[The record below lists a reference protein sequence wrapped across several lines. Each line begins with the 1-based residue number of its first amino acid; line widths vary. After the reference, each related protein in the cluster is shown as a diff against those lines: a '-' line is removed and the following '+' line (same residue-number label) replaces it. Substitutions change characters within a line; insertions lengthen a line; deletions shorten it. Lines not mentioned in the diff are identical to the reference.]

1 MCVKIGEELLSET
14 LTNYKRKTDM
24 VLRTIE
30 VFIVALAV
38 YEQIM
43 KRKSKDDSK
52 TNENESLHLLVL
64 DARKEMIGDWLRKL
78 IFIPYDEKDLKV
90 LKVNKETKKKTKKT
104 QTYVRITYVE
114 KMKIIARS
122 DTESVSIQIVW

>member
-24 VLRTIE
+24 ILRTIE

-64 DARKEMIGDWLRKL
+64 DARKEMIGDWLRK
-78 IFIPYDEKDLKV
+78 FICISYAEKDLKV
-90 LKVNKETKKKTKKT
+90 LKVNKETKKKKKN

>member
-90 LKVNKETKKKTKKT
+90 LKVNKETKKKKKN

>member
-1 MCVKIGEELLSET
+1 MKIGEELLSET

-24 VLRTIE
+24 ILRTIE

-64 DARKEMIGDWLRKL
+64 DARKEMIGDWLRKF
-78 IFIPYDEKDLKV
+78 IFISYADLKV
-90 LKVNKETKKKTKKT
+90 LKVNKETKKKKTKHMS
-104 QTYVRITYVE
+104 E
-114 KMKIIARS
+114 
-122 DTESVSIQIVW
+122 

>member
-1 MCVKIGEELLSET
+1 MKIGEELLSET

-38 YEQIM
+38 YEQII

-90 LKVNKETKKKTKKT
+90 LKVNKETKKKKKKT
-104 QTYVRITYVE
+104 KHMSE
-114 KMKIIARS
+114 
-122 DTESVSIQIVW
+122 

>member
-90 LKVNKETKKKTKKT
+90 LKVNKETKKKPKKT

>member
-24 VLRTIE
+24 ILRTIE

-64 DARKEMIGDWLRKL
+64 DARKEMIGDWLRKF
-78 IFIPYDEKDLKV
+78 IFISYADLKV
-90 LKVNKETKKKTKKT
+90 LKVNKETKKKKN

>member
-24 VLRTIE
+24 ILRTIE

-64 DARKEMIGDWLRKL
+64 DARKEMIGDWLRK
-78 IFIPYDEKDLKV
+78 FICISYAEKDLKV
-90 LKVNKETKKKTKKT
+90 LKVNKETKKKKN